1 MAKKKNE
8 EAAPEENQE
17 QEKKQGSNTMKMI
30 LMIGLPIMVVQA
42 GLAWFLISSFA
53 QPTKA
58 VGEEKQETETEGDPG
73 KPGILFEFK
82 DVIINPAGT
91 AGSRFLNATIVLEFT
106 KSELQAEISEKSVQ
120 VRDALVN
127 ILVSKTILELDGA
140 QGRAN
145 IKQEIK
151 EICNSILKK
160 GKIRAVYLPS
170 FIFQ

>member
-30 LMIGLPIMVVQA
+30 LMIGVPIMLVQA

-58 VGEEKQETETEGDPG
+58 VSEEQTTAESESDPG
-73 KPGILFEFK
+73 EPGILFEFK

-91 AGSRFLNATIVLEFT
+91 GGSRFLNATIVLEFT
-106 KSELQAEISEKSVQ
+106 DSELEAEITEKSVQ

-127 ILVSKTILELDGA
+127 ILVSKTILELDGS
-140 QGRAN
+140 QGREN
-145 IKQEIK
+145 VKQEIK
-151 EICNSILKK
+151 EVCNTILKK
-160 GKIRAVYLPS
+160 GKIRSVYLPS

>member
-8 EAAPEENQE
+8 ETAAEENQE
-17 QEKKQGSNTMKMI
+17 QEKKQGGNTMKMI
-30 LMIGLPIMVVQA
+30 LMIGVPIMLVQA

-58 VGEEKQETETEGDPG
+58 VSEEQTETEAASDPG

-106 KSELQAEISEKSVQ
+106 ESGLESEITDKSVQ
-120 VRDALVN
+120 VRDAMVN
-127 ILVSKTILELDGA
+127 ILVIKTSLELDGA
-140 QGRAN
+140 LGREN
-145 IKQEIK
+145 IKHEIK
-151 EICNSILKK
+151 EVCNSNFKK
-160 GKIRAVYLPS
+160 GKIRAVYLPI